1 MKFHKIYKIFPKFL
15 ARVRVTFPPFFFLVI
30 PQELV
35 QLVTVLYEA
44 VFVFQRMA
52 SPSSQ
57 FVNRKKYAIADW
69 DDFTLSVMPTSQI
82 KFVDE
87 TGLQVQKNWPGYGIC
102 CGTIREQNGKS
113 CSI

>member
-1 MKFHKIYKIFPKFL
+1 M
-15 ARVRVTFPPFFFLVI
+15 FFLVI

-44 VFVFQRMA
+44 VFVFQSMA

-57 FVNRKKYAIADW
+57 FVNRKKYAIVDW
-69 DDFTLSVMPTSQI
+69 DDFTLSVMPTSQL

-113 CSI
+113 CSM